1 MNTKEDV
8 VKGFEEKG
16 VLSPLQTKRNFTQSE
31 LIELQ
36 ELQRIVGARKF
47 EAVHIKGNT
56 ALVPNGQRVAE
67 EYEAIARLM
76 ENVKNGWVAQKLAEC
91 GYKENEQCSINLST
105 GEVTPNDP
113 KPK

>member
-1 MNTKEDV
+1 M
-8 VKGFEEKG
+8 
-16 VLSPLQTKRNFTQSE
+16 QTKRSFTQQE

-76 ENVKNGWVAQKLAEC
+76 ENVKNNWVAAKLAEC
-91 GYKENEQCSINLST
+91 GYKENDRCSINLQT
-105 GEVTPNDP
+105 GEVTPNDTPP
-113 KPK
+113 K